1 MENMER
7 WEIALLLLVGYLA
20 VSALVRL
27 MAWHRDDVVAKFRRD
42 LDQQKATQKSQ
53 ERAPAQQRRAG

>member
-1 MENMER
+1 MENMEH

-27 MAWHRDDVVAKFRRD
+27 MAWHRDEVVAKFRRD
-42 LDQQKATQKSQ
+42 LDEQKTSPKAQ
-53 ERAPAQQRRAG
+53 ERDPSQQRRAG